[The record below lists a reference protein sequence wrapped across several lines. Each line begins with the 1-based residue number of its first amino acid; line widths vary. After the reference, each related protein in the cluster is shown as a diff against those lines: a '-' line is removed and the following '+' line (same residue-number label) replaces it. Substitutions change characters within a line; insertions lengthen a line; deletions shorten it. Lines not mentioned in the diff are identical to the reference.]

1 MDARAIATSALG
13 RDPGPLTPVSSRSH
27 HVYVGADVVVKLI
40 AADDHSRLDREIAL
54 APHLPPG
61 LTAPLLASGQRH
73 DVRYA
78 VYTRVPGTA
87 PGMDL
92 PGTGERAAL
101 DLARQAIER
110 LDALHAWTPPEP
122 AGLILAEVLDH
133 GGFTGRD
140 ALVAQTEKLAG
151 VVPPNVLDGLKAI
164 ASRAPEHALNT
175 VPVHADCHWDN
186 WLANGTELTAL
197 LDFEWARFG
206 DPLDD
211 WFFLA
216 RFSGPH
222 MHAVLEAIA
231 DATEIPLDDLRVE
244 CEVREA
250 SHLIADLPFDHA
262 RVLTLLEQLV
272 AGIWWPQ

>member
-13 RDPGPLTPVSSRSH
+13 RDPGPFTPVSSRSH

-40 AADDHSRLDREIAL
+40 AADDHSRLEREIAL

-78 VYTRVPGTA
+78 CYTRVPGAA

-92 PGTGERAAL
+92 PNTSERAAL

-110 LDALHAWTPPEP
+110 LNALHAWTPPEP
-122 AGLILAEVLDH
+122 AGRILAEVLDH
-133 GGFTGRD
+133 GGFAGRD
-140 ALVAQTEKLAG
+140 ALVAQTEKLEI
-151 VVPPNVLDGLKAI
+151 PPNVRDGLKAI
-164 ASRAPEHALNT
+164 AARAPEQVRNT
-175 VPVHADCHWDN
+175 VPVHADCHWGN

-222 MHAVLEAIA
+222 LHAVLGLIA
-231 DATEIPLDDLRVE
+231 QETGIPLDVLQTE

-250 SHLIADLPFDHA
+250 SHLIADLPFDRA
-262 RVLTLLEQLV
+262 NVLELLEQLV